1 MKNAK
6 KRKNLIY
13 GLIMWVFSLLV
24 LIPLAMV
31 IFTSLKEKREATSI
45 NLTLPRSWM
54 WSNYAEVFQKTDIV
68 RYFFNSIFISV
79 IATALVLVTASLLS
93 YAIVRRDTPGCRLL
107 DKLLT
112 FGIIAPFAAMPSMQL
127 LQMIGI
133 YGSKVGLILI
143 YAALY
148 LPFSAMMI
156 TSYIKGIPRD
166 LEEAAVIDG
175 ASGMGLFVRI
185 IAPLLKPIAATVGV
199 LVFMWSWNELQIP
212 LYLLDSSKNY
222 TMPLSV
228 YNFYGANSKSWNL
241 VCADVILVSLPVIL
255 MYLFAQKYVIA
266 GMTAG
271 AVKA

>member
-54 WSNYAEVFQKTDIV
+54 WSNYAEVFQKSDIL

-79 IATALVLVTASLLS
+79 IATVLVLVTASLLS

-166 LEEAAVIDG
+166 LDEAAAFCQADAWGCAPEGLAPCGRATHIFTHLEWHMTGWRVRCG
-175 ASGMGLFVRI
+175 A
-185 IAPLLKPIAATVGV
+185 APDRFIWTTAPERAAR
-199 LVFMWSWNELQIP
+199 
-212 LYLLDSSKNY
+212 Y
-222 TMPLSV
+222 
-228 YNFYGANSKSWNL
+228 
-241 VCADVILVSLPVIL
+241 PVP
-255 MYLFAQKYVIA
+255 
-266 GMTAG
+266 TAFR
-271 AVKA
+271 AYKEQL